1 MRRPIRSALSLT
13 IVVALCLTGCA
24 GASDPAPSES
34 ASSDAA
40 AQVTVVDGGDRLD
53 GVEVSGETGREPVV
67 KITAPAELTGEET
80 DIQRTVVAEGDG
92 EPLTADDTVVVVVGS
107 YYAED
112 GDALSAYGSLGPA
125 TQLSNTELPAFVEP
139 LFVGVNA
146 GSRVV
151 ASVPISLVAGEGN
164 AGDPVLMVADVV
176 KVTPGASATGTPTG
190 ETFEYAEVSDGEGE
204 PDVTISTDAAEPS
217 EQQTAVILRGDGE
230 TVADGDTVIV
240 QYTGYLL
247 SDGSVFDTSWETG
260 LPPAFP
266 TSMVVAGFRDAL
278 VGQQV
283 GSRVVTVFP
292 SDLGYGDETYGPIPG
307 GSTLVFVADI
317 IALV

>member
-1 MRRPIRSALSLT
+1 MRAPRGLAA
-13 IVVALCLTGCA
+13 VALTLLALTGCS
-24 GASDPAPSES
+24 GAAEPAPSES
-34 ASSDAA
+34 ASSAA
-40 AQVTVVDGGDRLD
+40 VAVVDGGSRLD
-53 GVEVSGETGREPVV
+53 GVEVSGETGHEPVV
-67 KITAPAELTGEET
+67 TVTEPAALTGGEA
-80 DIQRTVVAEGDG
+80 DIHRRVITEGDG
-92 EPLTADDTVVVVVGS
+92 EPLTEDDTVVVVVGS

-125 TQLSNTELPAFVEP
+125 TQLSNPELPAFVQP
-139 LFVGVNA
+139 LFVGVHD

-151 ASVPISLVAGEGN
+151 ASVPIGLVAGAG
-164 AGDPVLMVADVV
+164 ASGDPVLMVADVV

-190 ETFEYAEVSDGEGE
+190 ATFEYAEVSGGEGE
-204 PDVTISTDAAEPS
+204 PDVTINTDAADPS
-217 EQQTAVILRGDGE
+217 EQETAVIRQGVGD

-240 QYTGYLL
+240 QYSGYLL
-247 SDGSVFDTSWETG
+247 SDGTQFDTSWETG

-266 TSMVVAGFRDAL
+266 TSMVVPGFRDAL

-292 SDLGYGDETYGPIPG
+292 SELGYGTEQYGPIPG

>member
-1 MRRPIRSALSLT
+1 MGRVTRGLAAAALVL
-13 IVVALCLTGCA
+13 LGLTGCA
-24 GASDPAPSES
+24 GAADPSPSNTASS
-34 ASSDAA
+34 AST
-40 AQVTVVDGGDRLD
+40 TVVDGGDRLD
-53 GVEVSGETGREPVV
+53 GVEVSGETGHEPVV
-67 KITAPAELTGEET
+67 TVTEPANLTGGES
-80 DIQRTVVAEGDG
+80 DIQRRVVTEGDG
-92 EPLTADDTVVVVVGS
+92 APLTADDTVVVVIGS

-125 TQLSNTELPAFVEP
+125 TQLSNPELPAFVKP

-151 ASVPISLVAGEGN
+151 ASVPIGLVAGAGTS
-164 AGDPVLMVADVV
+164 GDPVLMVADVV
-176 KVTPGASATGTPTG
+176 KVTAGAAATGAPTG
-190 ETFEYAEVSDGEGE
+190 ATFEYAEVSDGEGE
-204 PDVTISTDAAEPS
+204 PDVTINTAAADPS
-217 EQQTAVILRGDGE
+217 EQETAVILQGDGE

-240 QYTGYLL
+240 QYSGYLL
-247 SDGSVFDTSWETG
+247 SDGTQFDTSWDTG

-266 TSMVVAGFRDAL
+266 TSMVVPGFRDAL

-283 GSRVVTVFP
+283 GSRLVTVFP
-292 SDLGYGDETYGPIPG
+292 SDLGYGAEAYGPIPG

>member
-1 MRRPIRSALSLT
+1 MRRPARGLAAAALTLL
-13 IVVALCLTGCA
+13 ALTGCA
-24 GASDPAPSES
+24 GAADPAPSET
-34 ASSDAA
+34 ASTAA
-40 AQVTVVDGGDRLD
+40 VAVVDGGSRLE
-53 GVEVSGETGREPVV
+53 GVEVSGDTGRDPVV
-67 KITAPAELTGEET
+67 TVTDPAEFTGGET
-80 DIQRTVVAEGDG
+80 DIQRRVITEGDG
-92 EPLTADDTVVVVVGS
+92 EALTEDDTVVVVVGS

-125 TQLSNTELPAFVEP
+125 TQLSNPELPAFVKP

-151 ASVPISLVAGEGN
+151 ASVPIDLVAGAGTS
-164 AGDPVLMVADVV
+164 GDPVLMVADVV

-190 ETFEYAEVSDGEGE
+190 ATFEYAEVSDGEGE
-204 PDVTISTDAAEPS
+204 PDVTINTGAADPS
-217 EQQTAVILRGDGE
+217 EQETAVILQGDGA
-230 TVADGDTVIV
+230 TVAEGDTVIV
-240 QYTGYLL
+240 QYSGYLL
-247 SDGSVFDTSWETG
+247 SDGTQFDTSWETG

-266 TSMVVAGFRDAL
+266 TSMVVPGFRDAL

-292 SDLGYGDETYGPIPG
+292 ADLGYGAEAYGPIPG

>member
-1 MRRPIRSALSLT
+1 MRRPTRILSLAV
-13 IVVALCLTGCA
+13 VVALGLTGC
-24 GASDPAPSES
+24 SES
-34 ASSDAA
+34 TPNESATSSSAA

-53 GVEVSGETGREPVV
+53 GVEVSGETGQEPVV
-67 KITAPAELTGEET
+67 TITAPAELTGDET
-80 DIQRTVVAEGDG
+80 DIQRTVVTEGDG

-139 LFVGVNA
+139 LFVGVKA

-151 ASVPISLVAGEGN
+151 ASVPIGLVAGEGN

-190 ETFEYAEVSDGEGE
+190 ETFDYAEVSDGEGE
-204 PDVTISTDAAEPS
+204 PDVTINTDAEDPS
-217 EQQTAVILRGDGE
+217 EQQTAVILQGDGE

-240 QYTGYLL
+240 QYSGYLL
-247 SDGSVFDTSWETG
+247 SDGSMFDTSWETG

-292 SDLGYGDETYGPIPG
+292 SDLGYGDEAYGPIPG